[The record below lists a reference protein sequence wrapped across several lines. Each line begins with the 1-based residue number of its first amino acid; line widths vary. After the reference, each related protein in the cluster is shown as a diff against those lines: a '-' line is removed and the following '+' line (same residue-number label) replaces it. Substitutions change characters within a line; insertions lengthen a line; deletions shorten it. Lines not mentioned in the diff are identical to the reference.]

1 MSLIEKAVARLGQL
15 KSAGGEAEAP
25 VVSSAPRTPRRVLA
39 APIDDEILDR
49 PVSPARPSARDEIV
63 VPRTPDTASGRGVV
77 RPVAAVESAPSSEVN
92 AGPTRVSRE
101 VEIDLRRLVATGM
114 VNPVQPRSQIAEEF
128 RLIKRPLLRNVTATG
143 PAAISRSNLIMVT
156 SALPGEGKS
165 FSAINLA
172 MSIAMEFDYT
182 VLLVDADVARPS
194 VLNRLGLH
202 RERGLM
208 DVLSGDVKDLSDVL
222 LRTNIDKF
230 TILPAGMP
238 HARATEMLAADAM
251 SKLLEQIAQRYS
263 DRVIIFDS
271 PPLLVTTE
279 SRVLAAQMGQVVVVV
294 EAEATTHSTIR
305 QALTTIESCPVK
317 MLVLNKS
324 RGEVRSGSY
333 YGYGYGY
340 GKRSKSS
347 KSSKSGSHKDK
358 SESQRAS

>member
-1 MSLIEKAVARLGQL
+1 MAR
-15 KSAGGEAEAP
+15 
-25 VVSSAPRTPRRVLA
+25 
-39 APIDDEILDR
+39 D
-49 PVSPARPSARDEIV
+49 DEIV
-63 VPRTPDTASGRGVV
+63 VPLTDEAFGRGAARAAVASAPTPV
-77 RPVAAVESAPSSEVN
+77 PPAPVAQQQDACAPGAAPVR
-92 AGPTRVSRE
+92 GSRE
-101 VEIDLRRLVATGM
+101 VAIDLRRLVAMGM
-114 VNPVQPRSQIAEEF
+114 VNPVMPHSQIAEEF

-165 FSAINLA
+165 FTAINLA

-194 VLNRLGLH
+194 VLNRLGLR

-208 DVLSGDVKDLSDVL
+208 DMLSGETKDLSDVL
-222 LRTNIDKF
+222 LRTNIDKL

-251 SKLLEQIAQRYS
+251 SKLLEQIASRYS
-263 DRVIIFDS
+263 DRIVIFDS

-294 EAEATTHSTIR
+294 EAEATTHGAIR

-347 KSSKSGSHKDK
+347 KNSKSSAHKGK
-358 SESQRAS
+358 SGSQRAS